1 MPRLKPL
8 QVMIILALFLTSAS
22 TAAFNDPSP
31 LTTYHSA
38 SLGGSGEAMTTASG
52 GATTRVSIASDGA
65 QGNGKSD
72 SPAISADGRYVV
84 FSSQAGSLVSGDN
97 NNAYDIFVH
106 DRQTGQTTR
115 VSVTSGGGEGNGPSF
130 GSSISADGRYVAIKS
145 WATNL
150 VIGDG
155 NNEADVFVRDRDV
168 DEDGIFDE
176 PGQVST
182 VRISVDSNGAE
193 GNGPSIKPAI
203 SADGR
208 YVAFESWASNLVTG
222 DTNGQED
229 VFVHDRQTGRTLRV
243 SVASDGAQANDE
255 ADLPAIS
262 ADGRY
267 VAFAS
272 EASNLVSG
280 DNNNVCDTD
289 NNGVYTDNCP
299 DVFVRDRDVDED
311 GIFDEPG
318 QVSTARISVAS
329 DGAQATGWSAVS
341 SLSSDGN
348 YVAFESRAYDL
359 VSGDTNGAWDIFVHD
374 RQTEVTSRV
383 SVASDGAQGNA
394 ESKSP
399 SLSADGRYVAF
410 VSQASLVSDD
420 TNGMSDIYLHNRQTG
435 QTVRVSIA
443 SDGTPGNG
451 NSQGAA
457 LSADGRYVAF
467 SSSSDNLISSD
478 TNGMEDVFVHDT
490 VEASGSCFADEFS
503 SSPLSPGWTW
513 VDPLDDSGYSLEEN
527 PGYLRISVPD
537 GHHDLD
543 PPWYL
548 DAPRILQS
556 INGNFNVEIKV
567 RVNPTVL
574 FQSAGLLVWFD
585 QDNFVWIGRSTY
597 NRIGDRFVRD
607 GEVLESPPEI
617 RGITQTTVYFRITRE
632 GNTISNYYSL
642 DNSNWS
648 LFRSDEYPSAPAVA
662 DAGMYVLNNDVVDA
676 TDTSIVA
683 DFDYFRW
690 CVGIKTLYLPL
701 ITRTE

>member
-1 MPRLKPL
+1 MRAQPATLL
-8 QVMIILALFLTSAS
+8 NLVVILTLLLPGGAQPAAAQKTARSAD
-22 TAAFNDPSP
+22 AHAEDV
-31 LTTYHSA
+31 TTQI
-38 SLGGSGEAMTTASG
+38 G

-72 SPAISADGRYVV
+72 SPASSADGRYVV
-84 FSSQAGSLVSGDN
+84 FSSEAGNLVSNDSN
-97 NNAYDIFVH
+97 NVYDVFVH
-106 DRQTGQTTR
+106 DRETRQTIR
-115 VSVTSGGGEGNGPSF
+115 VSVSSSGGQGNGPSF
-130 GSSISADGRYVAIKS
+130 GASISADGRYVAFKS
-145 WATNL
+145 YASNL
-150 VIGDG
+150 VSGDT
-155 NNEADVFVRDRDV
+155 NNAGDVFVRDRDV

-182 VRISVDSNGAE
+182 ARISVDSNGAQ
-193 GNGPSIKPAI
+193 GNELSIKPAI

-229 VFVHDRQTGRTLRV
+229 VFVHDRQTGQTVRV
-243 SVASDGAQANDE
+243 SVASDGAQANDQS
-255 ADLPAIS
+255 DLPAIS

-267 VAFAS
+267 VTFAS
-272 EASNLVSG
+272 EASNLASG

-289 NNGVYTDNCP
+289 NDGVYTDNCP
-299 DVFVRDRDVDED
+299 DVFVRDRDADGD

-318 QVSTARISVAS
+318 QVSTVRVSVTS
-329 DGAQATGWSAVS
+329 DGSQTANGWSAVS

-348 YVAFESRAYDL
+348 VVAFESRASDL
-359 VSGDTNGAWDIFVHD
+359 VSGDTNGVYDIFVRD
-374 RQTEVTSRV
+374 RQAGVTSRV

-394 ESKSP
+394 ASQSP

-420 TNGMSDIYLHNRQTG
+420 TNGMSDIYLHDRQTG

-457 LSADGRYVAF
+457 LSADGGYVAF

-513 VDPLDDSGYSLEEN
+513 VDPLDDSSYSLEEN